1 MPPQL
6 NCGGAAARFPNCRLI
21 TRAPRKCVVAEKQ
34 TILIVEDDLDLAEM
48 LNAYF
53 RVQGYDI
60 LTAAWGEDAV
70 RLTSEKSPDIV
81 LLDIRL
87 PDIDGYEV
95 CRRIRTQRRTESIPI
110 IFLTERRDR
119 IDKLQGLELGVV
131 DYITKPFDIQE
142 LRLRVRNALRRA
154 AQETLVNPVTNLPEG
169 KLVDEQLN
177 RAITDRDCVLLTIG
191 VLGIGAFRDLYGF
204 VAADDVMRAV
214 SLMISN
220 IVKETS
226 GEGDFV
232 GHLTSDDFVV
242 VTSSAHAKEIGE
254 RVNTRL
260 SQSMDYF
267 YPLKDRQGETNG
279 RAKLTLG
286 LKTLAPFSG
295 KYSDAAAVKA
305 ALLRAKSQ

>member
-1 MPPQL
+1 M
-6 NCGGAAARFPNCRLI
+6 
-21 TRAPRKCVVAEKQ
+21 AEKH

-53 RVQGYDI
+53 RVQGYEV
-60 LTAAWGEDAV
+60 LMAAWGEDAV
-70 RLTSEKSPDIV
+70 RMAHEKATDII

-95 CRRIRTQRRTESIPI
+95 CRRIRGQRRTESIPI

-154 AQETLVNPVTNLPEG
+154 SLESLVNPVTGLPEG
-169 KLVDEQLN
+169 RLVDEQLG
-177 RAITDRDCVLLTIG
+177 RLLSSKDWTVLAISVQ
-191 VLGIGAFRDLYGF
+191 GISAFRELYGF
-204 VAADDVMRAV
+204 VAADDVLRAV
-214 SLMISN
+214 SLMLNN
-220 IVKETS
+220 IVKEIG

-232 GHLTSDDFVV
+232 GHFSAEDFIVITSEVR
-242 VTSSAHAKEIGE
+242 AREISE
-254 RVNTRL
+254 RVNSRL

-267 YPLKDRQGETNG
+267 YPLKDREARNG
-279 RAKLTLG
+279 RARLALA
-286 LKTLAPFSG
+286 LKTLSG
-295 KYSDAAAVKA
+295 TGGAFADLNAIKTAVM
-305 ALLRAKSQ
+305 RARAQ

>member
-1 MPPQL
+1 M
-6 NCGGAAARFPNCRLI
+6 
-21 TRAPRKCVVAEKQ
+21 AEKQ

-70 RLTSEKSPDIV
+70 RLTNEKSPDIV

-154 AQETLVNPVTNLPEG
+154 SLETLVNPVTGLPEG
-169 KLVDEQLN
+169 KLVDEQLS
-177 RAITDRDCVLLTIG
+177 RVMHDKDCTLLAIG
-191 VLGIGAFRDLYGF
+191 VQGIGAFRDLYGF

-226 GEGDFV
+226 GGADFV
-232 GHLTSDDFVV
+232 GHLSGDDFVV
-242 VTSSAHAKEIGE
+242 VTSTAHAKDIGE
-254 RVNTRL
+254 RVVSRL

-279 RAKLTLG
+279 RGKLALG
-286 LKTLAPFSG
+286 FKTLAPFGG
-295 KYSDAAAVKA
+295 KYSDATAVRA

>member
-1 MPPQL
+1 
-6 NCGGAAARFPNCRLI
+6 
-21 TRAPRKCVVAEKQ
+21 VADKQ

-53 RVQGYDI
+53 RVQGYEV

-70 RLTSEKSPDIV
+70 RLALDHTPNII

-95 CRRIRTQRRTESIPI
+95 CRRVRTQRRTESIPI

-154 AQETLVNPVTNLPEG
+154 SLESLVNPVTGLPEG
-169 KLVDEQLN
+169 KLVDEQLGKILN
-177 RAITDRDCVLLTIG
+177 SREWVALAISVQG
-191 VLGIGAFRDLYGF
+191 VGGFRELYGF
-204 VAADDVMRAV
+204 VAADDVLRAV
-214 SLMISN
+214 SLMINN
-220 IVKETS
+220 IVKEMG

-232 GHLTSDDFVV
+232 GHVSAEDFVV
-242 VTSSAHAKEIGE
+242 ITSEIRAREIGE
-254 RVNTRL
+254 RVTSRL

-267 YPLKDRQGETNG
+267 YPLKDRQSDANG
-279 RAKLTLG
+279 RARLSLIIKTLG
-286 LKTLAPFSG
+286 TQ
-295 KYSDAAAVKA
+295 SDSFTDLNSVKSAVM
-305 ALLRAKSQ
+305 RVRP